1 MAKYKAS
8 PFYSVYTPNGK
19 LTFDHNGEYETSN
32 VEEVAVLN
40 GLCPRYLVCV
50 EEEKA
55 TKPKASEPKP
65 EAKPAAKAPAKRTAS
80 GK

>member
-19 LTFDHNGEYETSN
+19 LTFDHNGEYETN
-32 VEEVAVLN
+32 NAEETKALN
-40 GLCPRYLVCV
+40 GLCPRYLVCL

-55 TKPKASEPKP
+55 VVQKAPETKT
-65 EAKPAAKAPAKRTAS
+65 EAKPAPKAPARKAS
-80 GK
+80 AK